1 MSELCP
7 TCRRPFPPKV
17 YTIDDAQQI
26 FEILAAQPNGYVY
39 VSNAGAWHV
48 TRTLGMVSP
57 GLVETLRATGDLHN
71 VYKGKDHMAYTL
83 SSRLQID
90 LDVVAAARHPDF
102 KPPL

>member
-7 TCRRPFPPKV
+7 TCRRPFPPK
-17 YTIDDAQQI
+17 
-26 FEILAAQPNGYVY
+26 
-39 VSNAGAWHV
+39 
-48 TRTLGMVSP
+48 
-57 GLVETLRATGDLHN
+57 